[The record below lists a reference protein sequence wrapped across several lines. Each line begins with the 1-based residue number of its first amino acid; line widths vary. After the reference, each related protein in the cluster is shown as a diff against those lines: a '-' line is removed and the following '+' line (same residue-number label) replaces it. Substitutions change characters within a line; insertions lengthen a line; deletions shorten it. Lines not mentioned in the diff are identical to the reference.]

1 MFVHL
6 YVFFSDTDRD
16 FDPSADML
24 VHDFDDERTLEEEE
38 NLSGAESCAEE
49 LNDLE
54 KVFYQR
60 SIPFILCVFYG
71 QKNLLWVD
79 NILYYMKGL
88 QMHNFY

>member
-54 KVFYQR
+54 KVFL
-60 SIPFILCVFYG
+60 SEKHPIHTVCFLWS
-71 QKNLLWVD
+71 KNSSL
-79 NILYYMKGL
+79 G
-88 QMHNFY
+88 